1 LFTRKLMFAI
11 LILALTATASTQE
24 LKVAAAADLNPTLEK
39 LAAAFKKQTGVQLKI
54 SYGSSGHFFSEIRN
68 GAPYDVF
75 LSADRSYPETLDN
88 FGKTDGESTVY
99 ALGKLV
105 LWVASR
111 TGLEPPFDSF
121 NLLTSNRVNKIAIAN
136 PEHAPYGR
144 AAVAAMSHYNVY
156 EKIKSKLVLGENIS
170 QTTQFAESGNV
181 DAALVSLSAAQ
192 TEGMK
197 KSGHYMVV
205 SLDSYPPLY
214 QAAVVLRSSQDKA
227 NAHRFVKFLASA
239 QAQTI
244 LAEAG
249 FEAPGKWIGKR

>member
-1 LFTRKLMFAI
+1 LFARKLI
-11 LILALTATASTQE
+11 LLTLILTAAAAAQE
-24 LKVAAAADLNPTLEK
+24 LKIAAAADLTGALDK
-39 LAAAFKKQTGVQLKI
+39 IAADFKKQTGVQVKI

-88 FGKTDGESTVY
+88 FGKTDGETTIY

-111 TGLEPPFDSF
+111 TGLEPSLD
-121 NLLTSNRVNKIAIAN
+121 NLNVLTSNRVSKIAIAN

-156 EKIKSKLVLGENIS
+156 EQVKSKLVLGENIA
-170 QTTQFAESGNV
+170 QTAQFAESGNV
-181 DAALVSLSAAQ
+181 DAALISMSLAMADS
-192 TEGMK
+192 MK
-197 KSGHYMVV
+197 KSGRYAIV
-205 SLDSYPPLY
+205 SLDSYPLLY
-214 QAAVVLRSSQDKA
+214 QAAVVLRSSQNKA
-227 NAHRFVKFLASA
+227 DAHRFVKFLSSASA
-239 QAQTI
+239 QKT
-244 LAEAG
+244 LAERG